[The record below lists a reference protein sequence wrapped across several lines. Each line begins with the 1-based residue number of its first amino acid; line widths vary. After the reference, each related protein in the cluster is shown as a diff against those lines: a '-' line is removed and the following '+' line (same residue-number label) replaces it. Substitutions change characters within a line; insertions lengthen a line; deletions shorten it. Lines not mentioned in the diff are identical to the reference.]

1 MEKRGLC
8 VGFLPTYSLS
18 FSLVSDYD
26 CVMHNEIAFM
36 KLETRVTLHSVA
48 NFIKKPIRN
57 SKCTVVAKKDKTTL
71 LVKLLTKSFYP
82 FWSPLYLAF

>member
-48 NFIKKPIRN
+48 NFKKPIKN
-57 SKCTVVAKKDKTTL
+57 SKCVTVSQCGKVKNLLSPKKYF
-71 LVKLLTKSFYP
+71 VKSFI
-82 FWSPLYLAF
+82 